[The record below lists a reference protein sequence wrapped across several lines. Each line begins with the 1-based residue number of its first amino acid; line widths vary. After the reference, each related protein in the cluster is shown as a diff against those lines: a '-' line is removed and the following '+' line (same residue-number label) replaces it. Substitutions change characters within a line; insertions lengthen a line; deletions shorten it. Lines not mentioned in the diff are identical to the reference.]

1 MHLQAASQT
10 RRAID
15 NASYR
20 WFRYAHGI
28 WSSNHTR
35 RYHLH
40 TEQTVEP
47 IIYGTSLTDPKA
59 HKIWKITPWNTA
71 TLLETIIQQP

>member
-28 WSSNHTR
+28 WLSNHTR

-59 HKIWKITPWNTA
+59 HKIWKNYA
-71 TLLETIIQQP
+71 LEYGDPP